1 MVRIGEKRLSDSRKQ
16 ILLQNFIKHLSVK
29 VREFYDILP
38 SMEPTRLVM
47 VVDDER
53 EIENMLGRQLQ
64 RGGYDHVSFHDPRKA
79 IEFFA
84 DNHDHLDL
92 AILDVKMPVL
102 TGIEMAH
109 LMFNIG
115 PSVPIILIT
124 GFSEDIEEEIGDNI
138 KKVLRKPVPSKQ
150 LIDSV
155 KEYID
160 S

>member
-1 MVRIGEKRLSDSRKQ
+1 
-16 ILLQNFIKHLSVK
+16 
-29 VREFYDILP
+29 
-38 SMEPTRLVM
+38 MERTRLVM

-79 IEFFA
+79 LEFFTE
-84 DNHDHLDL
+84 NHNRLDL

-102 TGIEMAH
+102 TGIQMAH
-109 LMFNIG
+109 LMFKIE
-115 PSVPIILIT
+115 SAVPIILIT
-124 GFSEDIEEEIGDNI
+124 GFSEDIEEEIGHNI

-150 LIDSV
+150 VIDSV
-155 KEYID
+155 REYLD